1 MDILTEI
8 ILLALA
14 IIFIVNIFKNTFI
27 FLVFILLSIIIFTNI
42 NVAFFTSTILSIVML
57 KCFKDT
63 ITNLNILFRFMFQ
76 SKYKF
81 KEKSLGKLVRV
92 LFELNFTTFILI
104 CYITLLL
111 YIPSV
116 LKFDIVLVSKVLVL
130 LSVGQYIRQLIY
142 KKSYFYSHN
151 RIA

>member
-1 MDILTEI
+1 MDILIEI

-14 IIFIVNIFKNTFI
+14 IIFIANIFKNTFI
-27 FLVFILLSIIIFTNI
+27 FIVFVLLSIIIFTNI
-42 NVAFFTSTILSIVML
+42 NVELFTSIILSIIIL
-57 KCFKDT
+57 KCCKDT
-63 ITNLNILFRFMFQ
+63 FTNLSILFKFMFQ

-81 KEKSLGKLVRV
+81 KERSLGKLVRV
-92 LFELNFTTFILI
+92 LFELNFATFILI
-104 CYITLLL
+104 CYSTLLI

-130 LSVGQYIRQLIY
+130 LSVGQYIRRLIY
-142 KKSYFYSHN
+142 KKSYSYYPN